1 MIVMKPSAVPDNSDF
16 ARATTGTYLGA
27 DGLIRTA
34 GANVPR
40 YVDGVMV
47 MEAAATNL
55 LLRSQQLDYTSS
67 WTRAGG
73 PAYIVNADTI
83 VTAAPDGS
91 STADTVVMSA
101 STTAG
106 VFQTVTVAASTQYTV
121 SWWAKRSTP
130 GAVSHRIYDAT
141 NSADIVASTSYYA
154 SINATTWTRVSVT
167 FTTPASCTSVRFYI
181 VAGAAV
187 GDAGAHIWGAQMEA
201 GPVATSYI
209 PTTTATAGRAADSY
223 TAGYIASGGLVTWAS
238 GAYAINETGD
248 GPLWVAATAYVVSDI
263 VVRTTTHRVYL
274 RLVAGT
280 TATPPENDVV
290 NWKDIGATQ
299 KYLAFDRATS
309 SSSWTGG
316 IYGLALSFFLGGAT
330 AISLIGMDGYT
341 ATVKITDGAG
351 GAVLY
356 SASKTFSDDRY
367 NYAASGSA
375 LGLVD
380 WHLFDLPSGYP
391 NAVAHIVISTQP
403 GYYGYATVR
412 EIYYGAGFEI
422 GATQY
427 GARVSITDYSR
438 KETDAFGTVT
448 LVRRP
453 FSRRMSCD
461 IEVPLAEFQKVFS
474 LLADLRATVCQWV
487 PEASGSFQPL
497 MMQGWYRDFSIAV
510 AYPTYLLCTL
520 EVESLAVDT
529 LIEG

>member
-16 ARATTGTYLGA
+16 ARADTATYLGA
-27 DGLIRTA
+27 DGSIRTA
-34 GANVPR
+34 GVNVPR
-40 YVDGVMV
+40 YVDGLLV
-47 MEAAATNL
+47 MEPAATNL
-55 LLRSQQLDYTSS
+55 LLYSSDIANMSAWSRPSSTVASDLFDSPDGAGTADGVFTTGSTS
-67 WTRAGG
+67 GG
-73 PAYIVNADTI
+73 VYQAVS
-83 VTAAPDGS
+83 VTAGA
-91 STADTVVMSA
+91 AM
-101 STTAG
+101 
-106 VFQTVTVAASTQYTV
+106 VFSF
-121 SWWAKRSTP
+121 WAKRAAAT
-130 GAVSHRIYDAT
+130 AAAYRIYNVTGAT
-141 NSADIVASTSYYA
+141 NIVAPTSYYA
-154 SINATTWTRVSVT
+154 SINAATWTRVSVA
-167 FTTPASCTSVRFYI
+167 FTVPAGCTSVRVYLCSDI
-181 VAGAAV
+181 SASGTGATV
-187 GDAGAHIWGAQMEA
+187 WGAQLET
-201 GPVATSYI
+201 GSVATSYI
-209 PTTTATAGRAADSY
+209 PTTTAAAGRAADSY

-280 TATPPENDVV
+280 TATPPENDAV
-290 NWKDIGATQ
+290 NWKDLGATQ

-316 IYGLALSFFLGGAT
+316 LYGLALSFFLGGAT
-330 AISLIGMDGYT
+330 AISLIGMEGYT
-341 ATVKITDGAG
+341 ATVKITNGAG

-367 NYAASGSA
+367 NYTASGSA

-403 GYYGYATVR
+403 GYYEYATIR

-422 GATQY
+422 GATRY

-438 KETDAFGTVT
+438 KETDAFGTIT